1 MNPTSRI
8 LVVEDEPRIAAL
20 VCDNLEAEGYST
32 LHAADGEAALRAA
45 HGGGIDLILLDVML
59 PNIDGFEVCRRIRAE
74 GNRLPILFLTARDLP
89 QDRVEGLKTGGDDYL
104 VKPFHLD
111 ELLARVAALLRRS
124 SWVESPRTTGKVTI
138 AAGWVDFSTFEASGA
153 DGNIET
159 LSSKEIGI
167 LKLLR
172 EAHGAVIT
180 RDESLDHVW
189 GEEAEPTPRTIDNF
203 IVRLR
208 KKFETDAA
216 SPKHILT
223 VRGKGYRL
231 N

>member
-1 MNPTSRI
+1 MNSSYRI

-20 VCDNLEAEGYST
+20 VCDNLEAEDYNT
-32 LHAADGEAALRAA
+32 LHAADGEAALRATHA
-45 HGGGIDLILLDVML
+45 GGIDLILLDVML
-59 PNIDGFEVCRRIRAE
+59 PGMDGFEVCRRLRAE

-111 ELLARVAALLRRS
+111 ELLARVDALLRRS
-124 SWVESPRTTGKVTI
+124 GWGESPRTSGKVEI
-138 AAGWVDFSTFEASGA
+138 GKGLVDFSTFEATGA
-153 DGNIET
+153 DGSVET
-159 LSSKEIGI
+159 LSNKEIGI

-180 RDESLDHVW
+180 RDEILDNVW

-208 KKFETDAA
+208 KKFETDAS
-216 SPKHILT
+216 SPEHILT